1 MDDKAIIALFF
12 ARDESA
18 IAETDRAHGAVL
30 RRMAV
35 NILSVFDDA
44 EECVSDTYLRAWN
57 TIPPTVPAS
66 LRAYLGRI
74 VRNLSLD
81 RRRSQSAQKRYGGME
96 ALTDE
101 LEDCVPSPGTVEGE
115 VEAAEMGAA
124 IGRWLSQLGADD
136 RALFVRRYWYGDAVK
151 SLAAELGCTES
162 QMAQR
167 MLKLRKSLKRALE
180 KEELI

>member
-1 MDDKAIIALFF
+1 M
-12 ARDESA
+12 
-18 IAETDRAHGAVL
+18 
-30 RRMAV
+30 
-35 NILSVFDDA
+35 

-74 VRNLSLD
+74 VRNLSLS
-81 RRRSQSAQKRYGGME
+81 RLRAQRAGKRGRG
-96 ALTDE
+96 ADVLISE
-101 LEDCVPSPGTVEGE
+101 LSDCVPSPGTVEGE
-115 VEAAEMGAA
+115 VEAAELGAA
-124 IGRWLSQLGADD
+124 VGRWLRSLNADD
-136 RALFVRRYWYGDAVK
+136 RALFVRRYWYGDTVK
-151 SLAAELGCTES
+151 SLAAECGCTEN